1 LIEYYKT
8 TVGREGD
15 MKELENAYKINS
27 IHLVKIKSAGM
38 MKPRWVCWDLTN
50 KKTNERQ
57 LWLMDKDGARM
68 TIKG

>member
-1 LIEYYKT
+1 
-8 TVGREGD
+8 